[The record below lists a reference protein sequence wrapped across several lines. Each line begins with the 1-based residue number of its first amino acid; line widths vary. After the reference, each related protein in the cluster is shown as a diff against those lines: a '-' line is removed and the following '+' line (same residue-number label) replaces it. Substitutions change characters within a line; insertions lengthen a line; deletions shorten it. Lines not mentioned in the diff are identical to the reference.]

1 MVIKHASR
9 KDIAAL
15 TAVETACF
23 PPAEAATE
31 KEFIDRVQYYGN
43 HFWLLYE
50 GDKLLAFVDGFVTD
64 EPDLTDVMYEDA
76 ALHNEQGAWQMIFGV
91 NTLPAYRKRGCAGR
105 VMERVI
111 ADAGQLLRRAVADAR
126 QQGRKGLV
134 LTCKERLLPYYA
146 KFGFQDEG
154 VTDKSTHGNAAWH
167 QMRLSF

>member
-50 GDKLLAFVDGFVTD
+50 GDISCLPSWT
-64 EPDLTDVMYEDA
+64 
-76 ALHNEQGAWQMIFGV
+76 ALSR
-91 NTLPAYRKRGCAGR
+91 TSR
-105 VMERVI
+105 
-111 ADAGQLLRRAVADAR
+111 
-126 QQGRKGLV
+126 
-134 LTCKERLLPYYA
+134 T
-146 KFGFQDEG
+146 
-154 VTDKSTHGNAAWH
+154 
-167 QMRLSF
+167 

>member
-9 KDIAAL
+9 KDIPAL

-91 NTLPAYRKRGCAGR
+91 NTLPEYRRHGY
-105 VMERVI
+105 
-111 ADAGQLLRRAVADAR
+111 AGQLLRRAVADAR

-154 VTDKSTHGNAAWH
+154 ATDKSTHGNVAWH

>member
-1 MVIKHASR
+1 MVIKHAFR

-50 GDKLLAFVDGFVTD
+50 GKQLVGFVNGMATD
-64 EPDLTDVMYEDA
+64 EPDLRDEMYDDA
-76 ALHNEQGAWQMIFGV
+76 ALHNENGAWQMIFGV
-91 NTLPAYRKRGCAGR
+91 DTIPAYRRRGCAA
-105 VMERVI
+105 MLLEHVI
-111 ADAGQLLRRAVADAR
+111 AEARR
-126 QQGRKGLV
+126 QGRKGLV

-154 VTDKSTHGNAAWH
+154 VTDKSTHGNVAWH